1 MTEDARNSLIALV
14 SVLAIFGSL
23 YLFMWLMPN
32 DVRLPSWVGFLSLP
46 LLLFIHLVRWLV
58 RQRRRGVGRPG

>member
-32 DVRLPSWVGFLSLP
+32 DVRLPSWVGLLSLP
-46 LLLFIHLVRWLV
+46 LLLFIHVMRRLVRK
-58 RQRRRGVGRPG
+58 RRRAVSRPG